1 MNSNK
6 SMPPYSIRES
16 SRAKRVILKLSAGD
30 GLEVVVPRGF
40 NREAI
45 PKIIREKEDWIRK
58 TLKKLEGRRPVAD
71 TEKSS
76 PLPGSIYLGAVD
88 HRFSVDYRMVDTGA
102 VELRRL
108 DPFHIELSGCTEN
121 VALCQSLLKWWL
133 QQQGKF
139 HLAPWL
145 RKVSERTG
153 LSYRR
158 AQVRGQKSRWGS
170 CSSTGTISLNC
181 KLLFLPPELVE
192 YILVHEL
199 CHTAHPN
206 HSPRF
211 WSLVAEIQPNYQV
224 LDARMKT
231 AGREVP
237 HWAM

>member
-1 MNSNK
+1 MNSSK
-6 SMPPYSIRES
+6 SIPPYSVRES
-16 SRAKRVILKLSAGD
+16 NRAKRVTLRLSLGD

-40 NREAI
+40 NRESI
-45 PKIIREKEDWIRK
+45 PKIIREKEDWIQK
-58 TLKKLEGRRPVAD
+58 TLKKLEGRRTVAD
-71 TEKSS
+71 TEESS
-76 PLPGSIYLGAVD
+76 PLPGSIYFEAMD
-88 HRFSVDYRMVDTGA
+88 QRFSVSYRMLDTGA
-102 VELRRL
+102 VELLHR
-108 DPFHIELSGCTEN
+108 DPFRIEIAGSTEN
-121 VALCQSLLKWWL
+121 VTLCRSLLKLWL
-133 QQQGKF
+133 QQQGKI
-139 HLAPWL
+139 HLVPWL
-145 RKVSERTG
+145 RRVSERTG

-170 CSSTGTISLNC
+170 CSNTGTISLNH

-211 WSLVAEIQPNYQV
+211 WSLVAEIQPDYQV

-231 AGREVP
+231 AGRKVP